1 VVSVIVA
8 RSPPERGTLPAMDR
22 PHEPGETPARRPAPG
37 RTRPP
42 EPILHVDLD
51 AFYASVEVQKDP
63 SLAGKA
69 VIVGGAGSR
78 GVVASASYEARA
90 LGVRSAMPGVRARR
104 LAPDAVFLPPDFEAY
119 QAYSNRFREV
129 LLSYTPIVEPI
140 ALDEAFLDVGGA
152 TRLFGQP
159 RRIGER
165 IRADVRG
172 ELGITCSVGVAPNK
186 FLAKLASEE
195 AKPDGLIVVPE
206 GGIREFLDPLP
217 VGALW
222 GAGEKTVDVL
232 HRLGIRTVAE
242 LAAVPVGVLARVLGE
257 AQSHHLSALSH
268 GEDDRHVV
276 PYEAPKSIS
285 HEETFDRDLDDDG
298 EILREILA
306 LSRRVGQRL
315 RKDGYET
322 RTVVLKV
329 RLANF
334 TTLTR
339 SRTLAAPTDVASDI
353 NHVAAEM
360 YRALPGARRR
370 IRLLGVQAAGLV
382 PAGSRQLAMLAD
394 GRWGDVE
401 RALDRVEHRFGQ
413 NAALPAALLGR
424 SERHGPPR
432 PRGNDS
438 HGEDPQGT
446 RPWEQDPRE
455 GDRRGRSP
463 QDRDHPEED
472 RQENRDPQ
480 G

>member
-1 VVSVIVA
+1 
-8 RSPPERGTLPAMDR
+8 M
-22 PHEPGETPARRPAPG
+22 
-37 RTRPP
+37 
-42 EPILHVDLD
+42 LHVDLD

-63 SLAGKA
+63 SLAGKP
-69 VIVGGAGSR
+69 VVVGGTGSR

-104 LAPDAVFLPPDFEAY
+104 LAPHAVFLPPDFDSY
-119 QAYSNRFREV
+119 KAYSNRFREV
-129 LLSYTPIVEPI
+129 LLSYTPLVEPI

-159 RRIGER
+159 RRIAER
-165 IRADVRG
+165 IRADVEG
-172 ELGITCSVGVAPNK
+172 ELGVTCSVGVAPNK
-186 FLAKLASEE
+186 FLAKLASE
-195 AKPDGLIVVPE
+195 ACKPDGLLVVPHD
-206 GGIREFLDPLP
+206 GIRGFLDPLP

-257 AQSHHLSALSH
+257 AQSKHLSALAH
-268 GEDDRHVV
+268 GEDDRAVV

-285 HEETFDRDLDDDG
+285 HEETFDRDLDDEG
-298 EILREILA
+298 LILREILA
-306 LSRRVGQRL
+306 LSRAVGRRL
-315 RKDGYET
+315 REDGYEC

-339 SRTLAAPTDVASDI
+339 SRTLPAPTDLATEID
-353 NHVAAEM
+353 HVAAEM

-370 IRLLGVQAAGLV
+370 VRLLGVQAANLV

-401 RALDRVEHRFGQ
+401 RAIDRVERRFGT
-413 NAALPAALLGR
+413 NAALPATLLGR
-424 SERHGPPR
+424 TERHGPPR
-432 PRGNDS
+432 PRG
-438 HGEDPQGT
+438 ELP
-446 RPWEQDPRE
+446 
-455 GDRRGRSP
+455 GDRGTG
-463 QDRDHPEED
+463 HK
-472 RQENRDPQ
+472 
-480 G
+480 